1 MKKSNQVT
9 ARDLRIFKCREGG
22 CKFKNIAKAFG
33 ISIPRAHQI
42 YRRVSRLKD
51 LGNWELVGEKPL
63 PQIGIGPTIIES
75 QHNPR
80 DRKRLFPIGGGK

>member
-9 ARDLRIFKCREGG
+9 KRDLDLWSLREFGF
-22 CKFKNIAKAFG
+22 KFKRIAARFG

-51 LGNWELVGEKPL
+51 LGNWELIGEK
-63 PQIGIGPTIIES
+63 
-75 QHNPR
+75 
-80 DRKRLFPIGGGK
+80 KA

>member
-9 ARDLRIFKCREGG
+9 ARDLDLCNLRECGW
-22 CKFKNIAKAFG
+22 KFKNIAHRFG

-51 LGNWELVGEKPL
+51 LGNWELVGGSK
-63 PQIGIGPTIIES
+63 
-75 QHNPR
+75 
-80 DRKRLFPIGGGK
+80 

>member
-9 ARDLRIFKCREGG
+9 ARDLELCNLRESGT
-22 CKFKNIAKAFG
+22 KLKDIAARFG

-51 LGNWELVGEKPL
+51 LGGWELVEHK
-63 PQIGIGPTIIES
+63 
-75 QHNPR
+75 
-80 DRKRLFPIGGGK
+80 GGSK